1 MKLAICIPTYCRNDG
16 LTPRYLTRAL
26 ESVKNQTH
34 HDYKVFLI
42 GDRYDN
48 TAEFEQLATSI
59 ISEDKIYFEN
69 RSIAPERDKYSHG
82 TRQLWCSGGVSA
94 YNHAVECALTQGYDY
109 MCHLDHDD
117 FWEANHLEFINQV
130 IESAPSPALIYS
142 CSYHI
147 NGNVLPA
154 GVPLDGKVYEH
165 IPEPTQV
172 VHSSVCINHS
182 LVPLKYRDV
191 YAETGNI
198 VEADID
204 MWIRTKQF
212 IYQTPKLKSYLI
224 AWPTCHH
231 DIENH

>member
-1 MKLAICIPTYCRNDG
+1 MKLAIGIPTYCRTDG
-16 LTPRYLTRAL
+16 STPRYLTRAL

-34 HDYKVFLI
+34 QDYKVFLI
-42 GDRYDN
+42 GDQYTN
-48 TAEFEQLATSI
+48 HVEFEQLATSI
-59 ISEDKIYFEN
+59 IPEDKIYFEN
-69 RSIAPERDKYSHG
+69 RSIAPERDLYPHG

-94 YNHAVECALTQGYDY
+94 YNHAVDCALAQGYDY

-117 FWEANHLEFINQV
+117 FWEADHLARINQV
-130 IESAPSPALIYS
+130 IESVSPPALIYS
-142 CSYHI
+142 CSHHI
-147 NGNVLPA
+147 NGSVLPA

-165 IPEPTQV
+165 IPLPTQV

-212 IYQTPKLKSYLI
+212 IYHNPGLKSYLI